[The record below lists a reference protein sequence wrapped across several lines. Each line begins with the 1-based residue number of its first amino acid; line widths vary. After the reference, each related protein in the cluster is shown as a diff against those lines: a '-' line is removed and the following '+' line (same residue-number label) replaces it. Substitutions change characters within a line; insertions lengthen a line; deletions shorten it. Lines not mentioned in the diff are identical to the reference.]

1 MKVSLRWLRDY
12 ATLDAPVDRIAR
24 TLVETGTE
32 VGAVEPGG
40 TGLVV
45 ARVAALA
52 PVPGSSHLQFADLDV
67 GPAPSPAL
75 AEWASATGTVRVVT
89 GAPNLQVGNLVPYA
103 PPGTRPPAM
112 DERLGVRSIRGQR
125 SPGMLCSAV
134 ELGVGDDA
142 AGILILDSG
151 SPGQALSDVLDL
163 DTVLDLDVTT
173 NRPDCLCHLGIAREL
188 AAALGEGLNEPPA
201 AVPEELQSAAAVE
214 LRAQVRIEDSAG
226 CPRFAARVIEGVAIG
241 PSPLWLRQ
249 RLRAVGLRPINN
261 VVDITNFVTHELGQP
276 LHAFDLDRFAE
287 AGGTPKVADVVV
299 RRAAAGEHVVDL
311 LGVDRELSA
320 NDLVVCAGP
329 TPASIAGV
337 IGGASTAVTDSTGN
351 VLLEAANWHGPTVRA
366 TSKLLGLRTDAS
378 TLFEKGLSDQL
389 PPVALERAATL
400 IAELSGGHVLH
411 GVIDEWPAPLPDI
424 GPIKLTAGFTG
435 RLLGIPIDASDVA
448 TTLARLG
455 FAVEQDGATLAVIP
469 PYFRRDV
476 TLPEDL
482 VEEIG
487 RMLGYSRVPSTLPG
501 RRTEG
506 ATSTPP
512 AAVEDA
518 IRDTCLGA
526 GLDEAITLSFIAS
539 HEARLLPGMGR
550 DRSPIPLRNPLS
562 EEWSV
567 LRTSQLPRLCAALAD
582 NVNRGS
588 TNVMLFE
595 LGRVF
600 WDGERQ
606 GLPEGS
612 TADNADLDLPAL
624 PLEPLLL
631 SVAVHVASASAD
643 DSASAVRLV
652 QSVFDRIADDVAG
665 VALRGEPSAEP
676 GLHPGRSARLMAGG
690 REVGMVGELS
700 SETGAAFDVAGRVAV
715 GELRIDAIAA
725 NGARAVVYTAP
736 PRFPAIVQDL
746 AVTVALDRLAGEAL
760 DAIREARQPLLEHA
774 DLYDEY
780 RGSSLPAGRK
790 GWTFQLTFRAPDRT
804 LTGEEA
810 QQAQDAIVAAL
821 AARCGAEIRR

>member
-1 MKVSLRWLRDY
+1 VKVSLRWLRDY

-32 VGAVEPGG
+32 VGSVEPAGA
-40 TGLVV
+40 GLVV

-52 PVPGSSHLQFADLDV
+52 PVPGSSHLQFADLDL
-67 GPAPSPAL
+67 GRTPSPAL
-75 AEWASATGTVRVVT
+75 AEWASGTGAVRVVT
-89 GAPNLQVGNLVPYA
+89 GAPNLTVGNLVPYA

-112 DERLGVRSIRGQR
+112 DERLGVRTIRGQR

-142 AGILILDSG
+142 AGILILDTG
-151 SPGQALSDVLDL
+151 SPGQSLSEVLDL

-188 AAALGEGLNEPPA
+188 AAALGEGLSEPPTT
-201 AVPEELQSAAAVE
+201 VPEELESAAAIE
-214 LRAQVRIEDSAG
+214 LRARVRIEDPKG

-276 LHAFDLDRFAE
+276 LHAFDLDRFVE
-287 AGGTPKVADVVV
+287 VGGTPKVADVVV

-311 LGVDRELSA
+311 LGVDRELSGS
-320 NDLVVCAGP
+320 DLVVCAGA

-337 IGGASTAVTDSTGN
+337 IGGASTAVSDTTRT

-366 TSKLLGLRTDAS
+366 TSKHLGLRTDAS

-400 IAELSGGHVLH
+400 IAELSGGHVLR
-411 GVIDEWPAPLPDI
+411 GVIDEWPDPLPEI
-424 GPIKLTAGFTG
+424 GPIRLTARFTG
-435 RLLGIPIDASDVA
+435 DLLGIPVDATDVA

-455 FAVEQDGATLAVIP
+455 FEVEQDGATLAAIP

-482 VEEIG
+482 VEEVG

-501 RRTEG
+501 RRTDLTTTAPE
-506 ATSTPP
+506 
-512 AAVEDA
+512 AAVEDT

-526 GLDEAITLSFIAS
+526 GLDEAITLSFVAP
-539 HEARLLPGMGR
+539 HEVRRLPGLGR
-550 DRSPIPLRNPLS
+550 DRLPIALRNPLS

-567 LRTSQLPRLCAALAD
+567 LRTTQLPRLCAALAA

-588 TNVMLFE
+588 ANVMLFE

-600 WDGERQ
+600 WEGERAS
-606 GLPEGS
+606 LPEGS
-612 TADNADLDLPAL
+612 TADNADLELPAL

-631 SVAVHVASASAD
+631 SIAVHVASGSAD
-643 DSASAVRLV
+643 DGASAVRQV
-652 QSVFDRIADDVAG
+652 QSVFDRIADDLGGAM
-665 VALRGEPSAEP
+665 LRAEPSAEQ
-676 GLHPGRSARLMAGG
+676 GLHPGRAATLRIGARD
-690 REVGMVGELS
+690 VGVIGELS
-700 SETGAAFDVAGRVAV
+700 FETAAAFDVAGRVAV
-715 GELRIDAIAA
+715 GELRVDAIAPA
-725 NGARAVVYTAP
+725 GHRAVVYAAP

-746 AVTVALDRLAGEAL
+746 AVTVAVDRLAGEAM
-760 DAIREARQPLLEHA
+760 DAIDGAGQTLLERA
-774 DLYDEY
+774 VLYDEY
-780 RGSSLPAGRK
+780 RGSSLPPGRK
-790 GWTFQLTFRAPDRT
+790 GWTFQLSFRAADRT

-810 QQAQDAIVAAL
+810 QQAQDAIAAAL